1 MSCVKPKKSLPET
14 DFRGTLQQSYFIV
27 FSQAH
32 SHQEQGFYGTAITD
46 NDYFPPGTVS
56 EDEFHTIGSMEFVWD
71 KAKEQHNIEVHG
83 IDFRTAAL
91 IFNDDARIEIFD
103 EENSIDEDRIDAIG
117 YPMKVA
123 ESLDASGNPMRLTL
137 GTVGEMLFVVYTERI
152 VDEKEVTRIISARL
166 ATKYEQSLYN
176 SGR

>member
-1 MSCVKPKKSLPET
+1 M
-14 DFRGTLQQSYFIV
+14 
-27 FSQAH
+27 
-32 SHQEQGFYGTAITD
+32 TD

-117 YPMKVA
+117 YPMKVG

>member
-1 MSCVKPKKSLPET
+1 MT
-14 DFRGTLQQSYFIV
+14 DS
-27 FSQAH
+27 
-32 SHQEQGFYGTAITD
+32 
-46 NDYFPPGTVS
+46 DYFPPGTVS
-56 EDEFHTIGSMEFVWD
+56 EDEFHTINSMEFVWD
-71 KAKEQHNIEVHG
+71 KAKEQHNIEIHG

-103 EENSIDEDRIDAIG
+103 EENSIDEDRMDAIG

-123 ESLDASGNPMRLTL
+123 EIADTEGNPMRMTL

-166 ATKYEQSLYN
+166 ATKYEQSLYI
-176 SGR
+176 GE

>member
-1 MSCVKPKKSLPET
+1 MTES
-14 DFRGTLQQSYFIV
+14 
-27 FSQAH
+27 
-32 SHQEQGFYGTAITD
+32 
-46 NDYFPPGTVS
+46 DYFPPGTEN
-56 EDEFHTIGSMEFVWD
+56 EDEFHTISSMEFVWD

-91 IFNDDARIEIFD
+91 IFNDNARIEIYD
-103 EENSIDEDRIDAIG
+103 EENSIEEDRIDAIG

-123 ESLDASGNPMRLTL
+123 ESVDIAGNPIHMTL

-152 VDEKEVTRIISARL
+152 IDEKEVTRIISARL

-176 SGR
+176 YGR